1 MADENDIIT
10 RLARIEI
17 TQEHSDRRQEH
28 TDKSLRDLN
37 ETTKK
42 LVGVVHQLAN
52 QKDSIKRMHERQD
65 DMEDKIAKASQINFE
80 MATRINSVTDKLL
93 SIEESLKDY
102 KKMNDSIQTN
112 SFVNKIIIFV
122 VSSLFIG
129 AIGIGTSLITGV
141 LGG

>member
-1 MADENDIIT
+1 MPEENDIIT

-17 TQEHSDRRQEH
+17 TQEHSEKRQEH

-52 QKDSIKRMHERQD
+52 QKESIKRMHDRQD
-65 DMEDKIAKASQINFE
+65 DMEKKINKASQLHFE
-80 MATRINSVTDKLL
+80 MSARVNTVTDNLL
-93 SIEESLKDY
+93 SIQESLKDY

-122 VSSLFIG
+122 VSSLFLG
-129 AIGIGTSLITGV
+129 AIGIGTSLITGAF
-141 LGG
+141 GG

>member
-1 MADENDIIT
+1 MSDENDVIT

-17 TQEHSDRRQEH
+17 TQEHSEKRQEH

-65 DMEDKIAKASQINFE
+65 VQEDKITENSREIFETTTRTKAAE
-80 MATRINSVTDKLL
+80 DRIKTIEDAIKEYKAMEDTVHNNSYHMKLIV
-93 SIEESLKDY
+93 S
-102 KKMNDSIQTN
+102 
-112 SFVNKIIIFV
+112 V
-122 VSSLFIG
+122 VSILFVAGVGVVTALVKG
-129 AIGIGTSLITGV
+129 ALGV
-141 LGG
+141 

>member
-1 MADENDIIT
+1 MSDENDVIT

-17 TQEHSDRRQEH
+17 TQEHSEKRQEH

-52 QKDSIKRMHERQD
+52 QKDAIKRMHERQD
-65 DMEDKIAKASQINFE
+65 EMEDKISESSRHQFEMKSQIN
-80 MATRINSVTDKLL
+80 ATTDKLA
-93 SIEESLKDY
+93 SIEDSLKDY
-102 KKMNDSIQTN
+102 KKMGDSVQTN

-122 VSSLFIG
+122 ISSIFIG
-129 AIGIGTSLITGV
+129 AIGVGTSLITGV

>member
-1 MADENDIIT
+1 MSDENDVIT

-17 TQEHSDRRQEH
+17 TQEHSEKRQEH

-52 QKDSIKRMHERQD
+52 QKDAIKRMHERQD
-65 DMEDKIAKASQINFE
+65 EMEEKIAKSTQVQYE
-80 MATRINSVTDKLL
+80 LSSRIMSADGKLKI
-93 SIEESLKDY
+93 IEDSLKDY
-102 KKMNDSIQTN
+102 QKMNESIQTH
-112 SFVNKIIIFV
+112 SFINKIIIFV
-122 VSSLFIG
+122 VSSLFLG
-129 AIGIGTSLITGV
+129 AIGIGTSLVTGV

>member
-1 MADENDIIT
+1 MSDENDVIT

-17 TQEHSDRRQEH
+17 TQEHSEKRQEH

-65 DMEDKIAKASQINFE
+65 EMEDKISESSRHQFELKSQINI
-80 MATRINSVTDKLL
+80 TNDKLA
-93 SIEESLKDY
+93 SIEDSLKDY
-102 KKMNDSIQTN
+102 KKMGDSVQTN

-122 VSSLFIG
+122 ISSIFIG
-129 AIGIGTSLITGV
+129 AIGVGTSLITGV